1 MTTKETERDKPKCV
15 KYWPDLNETDK
26 FGPFSIKTISEE
38 QFHGYVLREF
48 VVSKGHQGQE
58 RKIYHF
64 HFQVSCFFKTACS
77 FIFKRKWDYNFTLF
91 Q

>member
-48 VVSKGHQGQE
+48 VVSKGHQGPE
-58 RKIYHF
+58 RKIYHY
-64 HFQVSCFFKTACS
+64 HFQVSFVF
-77 FIFKRKWDYNFTLF
+77 
-91 Q
+91 